1 MVIKRLFGENGAT
14 LSGGQRQRFIYS
26 LRAILKNAP
35 IIILDEIAA
44 ALDVENEQKIQES
57 LNKLIANKTVIII
70 SHRLKSI
77 ENVDKIVVIDQG
89 KVESVGNHA
98 KLLQTSTIY
107 KKLYEKCAN

>member
-1 MVIKRLFGENGAT
+1 MKISKEKLTF
-14 LSGGQRQRFIYS
+14 
-26 LRAILKNAP
+26 LKNAP

-107 KKLYEKCAN
+107 KKLYENAQLAENFQY